1 MGLNPKLEPQ
11 KTTTFIQFLSYKFFV
26 KINELRVSFTI
37 FEEILLQE
45 KCKILQNNT
54 ML

>member
-1 MGLNPKLEPQ
+1 M
-11 KTTTFIQFLSYKFFV
+11 V

-37 FEEILLQE
+37 FEQILLIE

-54 ML
+54 MLLLKNAEVYS